1 MDVSELFSVEYKDDS
16 FWVIWARHKNSIK
29 MCCIRWLNGNYSL
42 AEDALSII
50 VEKATSYLSGRRY
63 EIENYF
69 SWLYKLSYHVCI
81 DIHRDLKKQLELVNE
96 VTRLPGTFFFSQC
109 ESESME
115 DQFVRQDALESLLI
129 EMGKLP
135 EETRLVLIFRFIDEM
150 PYAQIADVLSITE
163 ANARKRVQL
172 GRKTLRD
179 TFDRI

>member
-1 MDVSELFSVEYKDDS
+1 
-16 FWVIWARHKNSIK
+16 
-29 MCCIRWLNGNYSL
+29 
-42 AEDALSII
+42 
-50 VEKATSYLSGRRY
+50 
-63 EIENYF
+63 
-69 SWLYKLSYHVCI
+69 
-81 DIHRDLKKQLELVNE
+81 
-96 VTRLPGTFFFSQC
+96 
-109 ESESME
+109 
-115 DQFVRQDALESLLI
+115 LLI